1 MPDTLKTHHSAR
13 SGRRQLLGIIALFLL
28 PPVLAWVAWYYLNSY
43 GVSTTSNAGT
53 LIQPARPLIEGGLHN
68 SQADEPQDFSE
79 LRGRWVYVIY
89 AGSDCAARCREQLYV
104 TRQIR
109 IGVNKDMSRVRRLL
123 VTKQPLTPTRRDE
136 LVQQHPDLIIA
147 QPDRSA
153 HQPDWQQPFEDVR
166 FDTSG
171 EYYFLVDPL
180 GNLMMYYDLTV
191 PAKGVRQDLQKVLK
205 ISQIG

>member
-1 MPDTLKTHHSAR
+1 MIHQTHHR
-13 SGRRQLLGIIALFLL
+13 THPGRRQLLGIIALFLL
-28 PPVLAWVAWYYLNSY
+28 PPVLAWIAWYYLDTH
-43 GVSTTSNAGT
+43 GVSATSNAGT
-53 LIQPARPLIEGGLHN
+53 LIQPARPLAEDGLHN
-68 SQADEPQDFSE
+68 SQTSESQDFSE
-79 LRGRWVYVIY
+79 LRGHWVYVIY
-89 AGSDCAARCREQLYV
+89 AGATCAETCREQLYV

-123 VTKQPLTPTRRDE
+123 VIQQPLAPE
-136 LVQQHPDLIIA
+136 LGAELAQQHPDLIIV
-147 QPDRSA
+147 QPDHNA

-180 GNLMMYYDLTV
+180 GNLMMYYDLTI
-191 PAKGVRQDLQKVLK
+191 PAKGVRRDLQKVLK

>member
-1 MPDTLKTHHSAR
+1 MPHQTDHHAHP
-13 SGRRQLLGIIALFLL
+13 GRRQLLGIIALFLL
-28 PPVLAWVAWYYLNSY
+28 PPVLAWVAWYYLDNH

-53 LIQPARPLIEGGLHN
+53 LIQPARPLTAGGLRH
-68 SQADEPQDFSE
+68 SQTGEPYDVSE
-79 LRGRWVYVIY
+79 LRGRWLYVMY
-89 AGSDCAARCREQLYV
+89 ASATCAATCREQLYV

-109 IGVNKDMSRVRRLL
+109 IGVNKDMARVRRLL
-123 VTKQPLTPTRRDE
+123 VTPQPLAPE
-136 LVQQHPDLIIA
+136 LSAELAQQHPDLMIV
-147 QPDRSA
+147 QPDPGA
-153 HQPDWQQPFEDVR
+153 HQPDWQQPFEDMR

-191 PAKGVRQDLQKVLK
+191 PAKGVRRDLQKVLK

>member
-1 MPDTLKTHHSAR
+1 MIHQTPDKAHP
-13 SGRRQLLGIIALFLL
+13 GRRQLLGIITLFLL
-28 PPVLAWVAWYYLNSY
+28 PPVLAWIAWYYLDTH

-53 LIQPARPLIEGGLHN
+53 LIQPVRPLTTGGLHN
-68 SQADEPQDFSE
+68 SQTGEPQDFSE
-79 LRGRWVYVIY
+79 LHGRWVYVIY
-89 AGSDCAARCREQLYV
+89 AGTACAETCREQLYV

-109 IGVNKDMSRVRRLL
+109 IGVNKDMARVKRLL
-123 VTKQPLTPTRRDE
+123 VTSQPLAPE
-136 LVQQHPDLIIA
+136 LSAELAQQHPDLMIV

-171 EYYFLVDPL
+171 EYYFLVDPI
-180 GNLMMYYDLTV
+180 GNLMMYYDLTI
-191 PAKGVRQDLQKVLK
+191 PSKGVRRDLQKVLK